1 MGGGGNDRGGLEE
14 GVGFDDVVV
23 VYSMG

>member
-23 VYSMG
+23 VYWMG